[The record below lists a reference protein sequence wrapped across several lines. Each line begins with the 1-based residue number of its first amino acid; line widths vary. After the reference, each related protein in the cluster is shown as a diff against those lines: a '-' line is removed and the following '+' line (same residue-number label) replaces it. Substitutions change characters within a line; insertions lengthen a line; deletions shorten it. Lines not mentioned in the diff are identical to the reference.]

1 MTTVCILYQPGSF
14 GSFVSWIVDRFSV
27 ERCKYE
33 PAILDNPL
41 KPNGSSHAYA
51 SFCKIKRNTDFMQA
65 LEDSRNDDNPWG
77 YSIYAGWPAG
87 VGEDINVAVAK
98 TVEWML
104 PTDRAILI
112 ECVDD
117 GEHCVRYLRNERQM
131 DKDRWYGMMEID
143 NDSQLYDRLKF
154 DIANTT
160 VNSVDDSRVMRLG
173 MTEILTSD
181 PEVLYANIAAHLGWA
196 VLDSALFTSTLE
208 QMRMLQKPYADALI
222 TLHSKT
228 ELSPVELAIF
238 KYLHGE

>member
-27 ERCKYE
+27 ERRKYE
-33 PAILDNPL
+33 PTILDNPL

-65 LEDSRNDDNPWG
+65 LEDSRNENNPWG

-98 TVEWML
+98 TIEWML

-117 GEHCVRYLRNERQM
+117 REHCVRYLRNEQQM
-131 DKDRWYGMMEID
+131 DKGRWYGMMEID
-143 NDSQLYDRLKF
+143 DDSQLYDRLQF
-154 DIANTT
+154 DIANTN
-160 VNSVDDSRVMRLG
+160 VKHIEDARLMRLG
-173 MTEILTSD
+173 MSEILTAD
-181 PEVLYANIAAHLGWA
+181 PIVLYRKIANHFGWA
-196 VLDSALFTSTLE
+196 VLDDTLFTSTLE
-208 QMRMLQKPYADALI
+208 HMRLLQQPYADALH
-222 TLHSKT
+222 TLSSKAV
-228 ELSPVELAIF
+228 LSPVELAIY
-238 KYLHGE
+238 KHLHGE